1 MEYVLYIDKL
11 WSLVF
16 AIHYFILFLT
26 GIHMKRKIRL
36 WRILLVS
43 VCSAAIFL
51 VILLFPGIPVW
62 IKIVLQ
68 LGVVDF
74 LCCQAAFSFRT
85 REGLVRAY
93 LVSCGYGMLLG
104 GLLLAWQRVGRIQI
118 FSVKDII
125 GICAFM
131 TACIWLACLYWN
143 IRGRKEGN
151 RHPME
156 LDFYGIQRK
165 CIGLYD
171 SGNSLYEPY
180 QHKPVIIIEESAFS
194 DLLSRVPE
202 QKKIL
207 IPYHSIGKK
216 QGILEAVELP
226 EMFVYERGEKQGY
239 KRVIAAI
246 SRENVSKNGSYQVI
260 LHPDYCVGGGS
271 NNDI

>member
-16 AIHYFILFLT
+16 AIHFFILFLT
-26 GIHMKRKIRL
+26 GKHMKRKIHL
-36 WRILLVS
+36 WKILLVS
-43 VCSAAIFL
+43 ACNAVVFL

-62 IKIVLQ
+62 IKIVVQ

-74 LCCQAAFSFRT
+74 LCCQTAFSFRT
-85 REGLVRAY
+85 GEGILRAY
-93 LVSCGYGMLLG
+93 LVSSGYGMLFG
-104 GLLLAWQRVGRIQI
+104 GILLAWQRVGRIEV
-118 FSVKDII
+118 FSLKDVL

-143 IRGRKEGN
+143 IRGRKEEN
-151 RHPME
+151 RYPLE
-156 LDFYGIQRK
+156 LDFYGLPRK

-180 QHKPVIIIEESAFS
+180 QHRPVIIIEESAFS
-194 DLLSRVPE
+194 DLLCRVPE
-202 QKKIL
+202 HKKIL
-207 IPYHSIGKK
+207 VPYHSIGKK

-246 SRENVSKNGSYQVI
+246 SRENISKNGSYQVI
-260 LHPDYCVGGGS
+260 LHPDYCVGGGI
-271 NNDI
+271 NNGI